1 MKRIYCACLLVVL
14 QLQLVANS
22 RSASD
27 DPTENDNPS
36 KPLLLLLERRQR
48 EQQVMA
54 AGDGWKWQSRA
65 GDTTGF
71 IQEGDAS
78 LFDRASVEHRPS
90 AEQIRQVQNS
100 YERESERES
109 RQMAMAM
116 NSPNRQIFN
125 AHSYRT
131 SPPLA
136 DKREQPY
143 PPVQRIDPSR
153 AGANFLFFPAFL
165 PYLFFLN

>member
-1 MKRIYCACLLVVL
+1 MKSFYCACLLVVL

-27 DPTENDNPS
+27 DLTDNDS
-36 KPLLLLLERRQR
+36 SSQQQEEQLERRQR

-54 AGDGWKWQSRA
+54 GDLKWQSRA
-65 GDTTGF
+65 AGETTIF
-71 IQEGDAS
+71 IEEGDE
-78 LFDRASVEHRPS
+78 LFNRASVEHRPS

-100 YERESERES
+100 YEQERES
-109 RQMAMAM
+109 RQMMADD
-116 NSPNRQIFN
+116 SPNRQILN

-131 SPPLA
+131 SPQLA

-143 PPVQRIDPSR
+143 PPVPLQPIDPSR
-153 AGANFLFFPAFL
+153 AGANCFIL
-165 PYLFFLN
+165 